1 MQAEGATLSV
11 TGNLLSQAQ
20 DARIKLSGLPLDVFR
35 PLVQAALPNLQAAPV
50 EPPQAFQPVSQPL
63 AALQRQI
70 KRTAD
75 AIATPHSALRPAVE
89 PSPAPIQGRLHVD
102 GTVSGPVDA
111 PEGELRLRVDD
122 AVLGSLP
129 LSEASAR
136 TRFGGDGVAHVEA
149 VVAPAGASGRVEA
162 DCRLHVP
169 DGEGLSGTV
178 TVRDGGMLVLSEL
191 SGDDVRWVEGRA
203 TVRVSASGTLAEPQL
218 AADAQLARGCVA
230 VAHLKE
236 PLRGVSG
243 RLRLAGDVVTVTN
256 LQATC
261 GRAGVIKASGTLPLR
276 EADRVLTEVRT
287 GVPALPSRV

>member
-243 RLRLAGDVVTVTN
+243 RLRLAGDAVTVTN

-287 GVPALPSRV
+287 GVPALPSHV